1 MATSGSQ
8 QQPGIVEQPGHTL
21 GNITGDGENGFI
33 LSFGDTFKA
42 PPAYTPDQT
51 SEDLEARITAL
62 QSAVAK
68 LKEFLNTYNTKKTS
82 LIEDIKNVRVANV
95 QIASNKATYKPGGDA
110 QS

>member
-8 QQPGIVEQPGHTL
+8 QQPVIAPGLTL
-21 GNITGDGENGFI
+21 GTTSGDGENGYV

-42 PPAYTPDQT
+42 PEPYTPDQT
-51 SEDLEARITAL
+51 SENLEARITAL
-62 QSAVAK
+62 QTAVAK
-68 LKEFLNTYNTKKTS
+68 LKEFLNTYNTKKNS

-95 QIASNKATYKPGGDA
+95 QIASNKATYKPGGGT

>member
-1 MATSGSQ
+1 MAGSQ
-8 QQPGIVEQPGHTL
+8 QQPELVAKPGLTL
-21 GNITGDGENGFI
+21 GGITGDGENGYV

-42 PPAYTPDQT
+42 PPQYTPDQT
-51 SEDLEARITAL
+51 SEDLEARIAAL

-68 LKEFLNTYNTKKTS
+68 LKTFLNTYNTNKSS

-95 QIASNKATYKPGGDA
+95 QVASNKATYKPGGGN